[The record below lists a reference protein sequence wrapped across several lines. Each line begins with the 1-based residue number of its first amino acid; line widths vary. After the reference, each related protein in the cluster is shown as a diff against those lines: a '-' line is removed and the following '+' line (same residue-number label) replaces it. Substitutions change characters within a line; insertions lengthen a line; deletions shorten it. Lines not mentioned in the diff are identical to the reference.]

1 MKIKTFLLFLLSWL
15 LSVGAMAEKQ
25 GVLFV
30 NLVDGG
36 TAQFLLPVERPEI
49 KCEEG
54 IMTVTYLIGI
64 ASASED
70 SRWNTL
76 TFERDKVKDLVIGET
91 EVDKIRE
98 VKAEEPRIRFDFTRR
113 SMVRVSGLNENDRL
127 TVVSID
133 GKQVQPTISRSAD
146 EAVVDLTG
154 QPRGSYIV
162 SVNGSFSFKLMKP

>member
-1 MKIKTFLLFLLSWL
+1 MNMKHFLFLLLSWL
-15 LSVGAMAEKQ
+15 VSVAAMAEKQ
-25 GVLFV
+25 GVLIV

-54 IMTVTYLIGI
+54 IMTVTYLISS
-64 ASASED
+64 ANASED

-91 EVDKIRE
+91 EVDEIRE
-98 VKAEEPRIRFDFTRR
+98 VKSEDPRIRFDLTQR
-113 SMVRVSGLNENDRL
+113 SMVRVSGLTDGDRL

-133 GKQVQPTISRSAD
+133 GKKVLPTVTRSAG
-146 EAVVDLTG
+146 EVVVDLSG
-154 QPRGSYIV
+154 QPRGCYLV